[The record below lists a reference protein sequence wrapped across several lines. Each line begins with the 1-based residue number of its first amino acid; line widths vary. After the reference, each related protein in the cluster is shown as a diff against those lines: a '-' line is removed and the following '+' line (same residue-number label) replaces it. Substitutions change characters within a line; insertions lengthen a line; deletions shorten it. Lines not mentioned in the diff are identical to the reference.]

1 MVAIDAPPKPT
12 GVWRRRFLEL
22 AQFVALA
29 GGVLFI
35 VVRGAQSIGYNW
47 QWYMVPRYL
56 YRVIDGDLIWGPLI
70 KGLRVTLEISSVAL
84 VLSIVV
90 GLVVAMMRLTGS
102 RTTEIIARAYL
113 EVVRNT
119 PLLIQIYLFYFV
131 LSPLLGIDRYWTA
144 VVALSLFEGAYVS
157 EIIRGGVL
165 GVPKGQW
172 EAGAS
177 LGLST
182 TALYR
187 RVVLPQ
193 ALRLVLPPATSQA
206 IALIKASSIVSVIAV
221 FDLTTEGRN
230 IIADTFMT
238 FEIWITVA
246 AIYLSINLLLSLVVG
261 WLEQRLTIA
270 YR

>member
-1 MVAIDAPPKPT
+1 MTIPVSPPIIS
-12 GVWRRRFLEL
+12 GAWRRTVWEIGQFLVL
-22 AQFVALA
+22 AA
-29 GGVLFI
+29 GVLFI
-35 VVRGAQSIGYNW
+35 VVQGAQSIGYNW
-47 QWYMVPRYL
+47 QWYRVPQYI
-56 YRVIDGDLIWGPLI
+56 YRVIDGELIWGPLI
-70 KGLRVTLEISSVAL
+70 KGLKVTAQISSIAL
-84 VLSIVV
+84 VFSLIV
-90 GLVVAMMRLTGS
+90 GLLVAMMRLTGS
-102 RTTEIIARAYL
+102 KTTELIARCYL
-113 EVVRNT
+113 EIIRNT

-144 VVALSLFEGAYVS
+144 VLALCLFEGAYVS

-177 LGLST
+177 LGLSPV
-182 TALYR
+182 ALYR
-187 RVVLPQ
+187 RVILPQ

-206 IALIKASSIVSVIAV
+206 IALVKASSIVSVIAV

-238 FEIWITVA
+238 FEIWLTVA
-246 AIYLSINLLLSLVVG
+246 AIYLAVNLVLSSFVS
-261 WLEQRLTIA
+261 WLEHRLAIA